1 MPAPATPPLTP
12 AAGAGI
18 SQFLAQH
25 YADRMTFPNG
35 SPDDP
40 SAQGPAPED
49 QVAYGQ
55 TRRERIAATQRVAR
69 RADIRLRLT
78 LAAVA
83 IIGVIVVV
91 VALVISETSG
101 PKTPV
106 KATTPNNS
114 LSGAALA
121 RVVAQ
126 LTSVP
131 AATFDQVAAGSASAH
146 PDVIGPAG
154 GTPAA
159 PPLTAVGKPDLLY
172 MGAEFCPY
180 CAAERWA
187 MITALSRFGTFT
199 GLASIKSATQDGA
212 GDQEPFPATSTWT
225 FRNSTFTSSFLAFTP
240 IELFTNVPDQ
250 NTGGYTSLQKP
261 TAAQQALM
269 NKYDA
274 PPFVPSQDQGA
285 IPFIDYGGKFLSVG
299 ASYDPG
305 VLSGLSWTQIT
316 TDLHNPA
323 SPVAKGVLGAANL
336 MTAALC
342 QLTGGQPVTACTPT
356 VRSLESRL

>member
-1 MPAPATPPLTP
+1 
-12 AAGAGI
+12 
-18 SQFLAQH
+18 
-25 YADRMTFPNG
+25 MTFPNG
-35 SPDDP
+35 SADDP
-40 SAQGPAPED
+40 SGQGSARPDPA
-49 QVAYGQ
+49 AAGAS
-55 TRRERIAATQRVAR
+55 RRERAAQQVAH
-69 RADIRLRLT
+69 RADVRLRLT

-83 IIGVIVVV
+83 IIGVIAVV
-91 VALVISETSG
+91 VALVIAETGG

-106 KATTPNNS
+106 KATTPNNT

-121 RVVAQ
+121 SVVAE

-131 AATFDQVAAGSASAH
+131 AATFDQVGAGSASAH

-159 PPLTAVGKPDLLY
+159 PPLTAGGKPDMLY
-172 MGAEFCPY
+172 VGAEFCPY

-199 GLASIKSATQDGA
+199 GLASIKSATNDGA
-212 GDQEPFPATSTWT
+212 SHQEPFPATSTWT
-225 FRNSTFTSSFLAFTP
+225 FRNATFTSSFLAFTP
-240 IELFTNVPDQ
+240 VELFTNIPDQ
-250 NTGGYTSLQKP
+250 QTGGYTTLQKP
-261 TAAQQALM
+261 TAAQQALIS
-269 NKYDA
+269 KYDA
-274 PPFVPSQDQGA
+274 PPFVPSQDQGS

-305 VLSGLSWTQIT
+305 VLSGLSWAQIA

-323 SPVAKGVLGAANL
+323 SPVARGVLGAANS

-342 QLTGGQPVTACTPT
+342 QLTGGQPATACTPT

>member
-1 MPAPATPPLTP
+1 
-12 AAGAGI
+12 
-18 SQFLAQH
+18 
-25 YADRMTFPNG
+25 MTFPNG
-35 SPDDP
+35 SADEP
-40 SAQGPAPED
+40 SAQGPAPG
-49 QVAYGQ
+49 GQ
-55 TRRERIAATQRVAR
+55 TARGSARGERAAAVQRVAH
-69 RADIRLRLT
+69 RAKVRFRLT
-78 LAAVA
+78 LAGVA
-83 IIGVIVVV
+83 IIAVVAVV
-91 VALVISETSG
+91 VALVIVETNG
-101 PKTPV
+101 PGTPV

-131 AATFDQVAAGSASAH
+131 AATFDQVGAGSASAH
-146 PDVIGPAG
+146 PNVIGPAG

-159 PPLTAVGKPDLLY
+159 PPLTAGGKPDMLY
-172 MGAEFCPY
+172 MGAEFCPF

-199 GLASIKSATQDGA
+199 GLASIKSAASDGA
-212 GDQEPFPATSTWT
+212 GDQEPFPDTDTWT
-225 FRNSTFTSSFLAFTP
+225 FRNATFTSSFLAFTSV
-240 IELFTNVPDQ
+240 ELFTNIPDQ
-250 NTGGYTSLQKP
+250 KTGGYTTLQKP

-269 NKYDA
+269 AKFDA

-285 IPFIDYGGKFLSVG
+285 IPFIDYGGKFVSVG

-305 VLSGLSWTQIT
+305 VLSGLSWSQIA

-323 SPVAKGVLGAANL
+323 SPVAKGALGAANF

-342 QLTGGQPVTACTPT
+342 QLTGNQPATACTTT

>member
-1 MPAPATPPLTP
+1 
-12 AAGAGI
+12 
-18 SQFLAQH
+18 
-25 YADRMTFPNG
+25 MTFPNG
-35 SPDDP
+35 SAGDP
-40 SAQGPAPED
+40 PSEGSTPENEVAQGA
-49 QVAYGQ
+49 
-55 TRRERIAATQRVAR
+55 TRRERATRQVAHRARVR
-69 RADIRLRLT
+69 VRLT
-78 LAAVA
+78 LVAVA
-83 IIGVIVVV
+83 IIAVITVV
-91 VALVISETSG
+91 VALVLVETSG

-106 KATTPNNS
+106 RATTPNSS

-121 RVVAQ
+121 SVVGQ

-131 AATFDQVAAGSASAH
+131 AAAFDQVGAGSATAH

-159 PPLTAVGKPDLLY
+159 PALTAGGKPAMLY
-172 MGAEFCPY
+172 LGAEFCPF

-199 GLASIKSATQDGA
+199 GLASIKSATMDGA
-212 GDQEPFPATSTWT
+212 GDQEPFPATDTWT
-225 FRNSTFTSSFLAFTP
+225 FRQATFTSSFLAFTP
-240 IELFTNVPDQ
+240 VELFTNIPDKQ
-250 NTGGYTSLQKP
+250 TGGYTTLQKP
-261 TAAQQALM
+261 TAAQQALLS
-269 NKYDA
+269 KYDA

-299 ASYDPG
+299 ASYDPS
-305 VLSGLSWTQIT
+305 VLQGLSWAQIA

-323 SPVAKGVLGAANL
+323 SPVAKGVLGAANF

-342 QLTGGQPVTACTPT
+342 QLTGGQPATACTPT